1 MILLIDNFDSFS
13 HMLADYLR
21 RSGEEVCVLRNDV
34 SAAELE
40 SLDFSAM
47 VLSPGPGTPAS
58 AGNLMKLLVP
68 YVHRLPVL
76 GVCLGHQALGM
87 HFGASLRK
95 SRRPMHGKVSTV
107 SQKSRHPVFAGLP
120 EQFEV
125 TRYHSLELQDLP
137 AELEVLLETDRGE
150 LMAFCHRNL
159 PLMGLQFHPEAH
171 LTQHGEQLLQNWI
184 DLYVKKSGMA
194 QLLADTLSG
203 LP

>member
-1 MILLIDNFDSFS
+1 
-13 HMLADYLR
+13 
-21 RSGEEVCVLRNDV
+21 
-34 SAAELE
+34 
-40 SLDFSAM
+40 
-47 VLSPGPGTPAS
+47 
-58 AGNLMKLLVP
+58 
-68 YVHRLPVL
+68 
-76 GVCLGHQALGM
+76 
-87 HFGASLRK
+87 
-95 SRRPMHGKVSTV
+95 
-107 SQKSRHPVFAGLP
+107 
-120 EQFEV
+120 
-125 TRYHSLELQDLP
+125 LQDLP